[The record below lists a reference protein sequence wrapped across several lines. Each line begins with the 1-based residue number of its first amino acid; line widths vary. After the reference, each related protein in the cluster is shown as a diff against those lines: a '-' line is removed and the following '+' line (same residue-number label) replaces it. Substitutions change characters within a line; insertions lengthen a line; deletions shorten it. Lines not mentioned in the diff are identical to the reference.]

1 MTTAIVYT
9 VPGMDDVQVHANRR
23 YRPDEDSTL
32 LLDAYVPSGLAR
44 SDRRPVVLLVHGG
57 VAPGVLAK
65 DWPLFQTWGRLL
77 AASGFVGITFN
88 HRLGFPKANLVQA
101 GADVR
106 AAIAHARDNA
116 EALNVDRD
124 RVCLLGFSAGGPL
137 LGTGLGPD
145 TEFVRCMVAFYA
157 FLDIRRSPLHADE
170 GPPELLRQY
179 SPAAFYGE
187 AGAKVPPI
195 FVARAGLDAAP
206 LNAIIDQFVAGALKA
221 NAPLTVM
228 NHPQGKHGFDALNDD
243 DRSREI
249 IRAVLAFMHTH
260 LGD

>member
-1 MTTAIVYT
+1 
-9 VPGMDDVQVHANRR
+9 MDDVQVHTNRR
-23 YRPDEDSTL
+23 YRPAEDSAL
-32 LLDAYVPSGLAR
+32 LLDAYIPSGLSR
-44 SDRRPVVLLVHGG
+44 SDRRPAVLLIHGG

-65 DWPLFQTWGRLL
+65 DWPLFQTWGRVL

-106 AAIAHARDNA
+106 AAIAYARDNA
-116 EALNVDRD
+116 EELHVDRD

-137 LGTGLGPD
+137 LGCGLEPN

-157 FLDIRRSPLHADE
+157 FLDIRHSPLHADQ
-170 GPPELLRQY
+170 GPAELLRQY

-187 AGAKVPPI
+187 PGAKVPPI
-195 FVARAGLDAAP
+195 FVARAGLDVAP
-206 LNAIIDQFVAGALKA
+206 LNVVIDQFVAAALAA
-221 NAPLTVM
+221 NAPLTLM

-243 DRSREI
+243 ARSREI
-249 IRAVLAFMHTH
+249 IRATLEFMHTH
-260 LGD
+260 LEG